1 MKSRRAK
8 LSTPSADPAELEIR
22 DRVRE
27 AVAAAVSRKAED
39 LRVLDLTKVTR
50 FADYFLICHGTN
62 ERQVAAI
69 ADAID
74 EALRAHQVRPLHLEG
89 EREAR
94 WILMD
99 YGDFVV
105 HVFDAEQREFYG
117 LERLWGDAPDV
128 SAELLPPA
136 PAPQV

>member
-74 EALRAHQVRPLHLEG
+74 ESLRAHQVRPLHVEG

-117 LERLWGDAPDV
+117 LERLWGDALNV
-128 SAELLPPA
+128 TAELMPAPPA
-136 PAPQV
+136 APA